1 MYGLSRELSV
11 APELQRLSR
20 RPESISQL
28 VYDAIRDGI
37 VDKTL
42 PPGSS
47 VSEAGLAR
55 SLDVS
60 KTPVRE
66 ALLRL
71 RECDL
76 VEADGNRGLR
86 VVLPS
91 RERITHAY
99 ETRRAL
105 EPEASALAAER
116 ATNAQRAQLRDT
128 AERSV
133 ESAEA
138 GSPQDFSRLDREF
151 HHAIAEAAASPRL
164 ERLAKDALLLTRVL
178 RARDVPISGDSVKC
192 AQEHVSIA
200 DAIAQGDGALADE
213 LATGHVRH
221 VLSNVLAAFAV
232 TEAGQGDVGA

>member
-1 MYGLSRELSV
+1 M
-11 APELQRLSR
+11 APELRRLSQ
-20 RPESISQL
+20 RPESISQI

-42 PPGSS
+42 PPGST
-47 VSEAGLAR
+47 VSEARLAR

-86 VVLPS
+86 VVSPS

-99 ETRRAL
+99 EARWAL
-105 EPEASALAAER
+105 ESEAAGLAAER
-116 ATNAQRAQLRDT
+116 SSDGQRAQLRDT

-133 ESAEA
+133 RSAEA
-138 GSPQDFSRLDREF
+138 RSQHDFSRLDREF
-151 HHAIAEAAASPRL
+151 HHAIAVAAASPRL
-164 ERLAKDALLLTRVL
+164 ERLAKDALLLTGVL
-178 RARDVPISGDSVKC
+178 RARDVPMPGDSVKC
-192 AQEHVSIA
+192 AQEHIGIA
-200 DAIAQGDGALADE
+200 DAIAQGDRGLAAE
-213 LATGHVRH
+213 LATGHVQH

-232 TEAGQGDVGA
+232 TDGVEA